1 MEDID
6 IIYKFKYKSK
16 KAKENAK
23 EEKKEE
29 DEQIYLC
36 HCSFSTEEDCKLTR
50 EKIEQFLKSDDV
62 EIPKET
68 IIKYRLKKD
77 NENEIE
83 QNFKEL
89 KEPYEDLKLIS
100 KSQLELELEID
111 IDSYLEELEKKEKDK
126 DKEEENEIQQQN
138 KEAEA
143 MLRELSEMR
152 KQIKNIETLNFTN
165 FRNSLN
171 INKKKKNLGTTIFTK
186 RSTKET
192 NSKEEK
198 SANLNPKTE
207 KNQLNIHTSIKLNNS
222 NNENKN
228 DIKNNNIYFF
238 YSFPKDKCQE
248 KNLNDKNKSVQGA
261 GHLDDN
267 VKYFKEDYSFYAQW
281 LYVYKKVKKY
291 NSENNNPE
299 IKIYL
304 KQIITNLCIEDFG
317 PCEYKFE
324 DLFEKN
330 NENVFKDL
338 KILII
343 SSDNINLIKNK
354 LDEIENLKNVI
365 KIYIDHPHKPNYDY
379 KYENEA
385 IKEFY
390 DYLIPTEKNK
400 RKDIPELLKKE
411 KSFNIENI
419 FVKNNNEKR
428 KNHLILKIFL

>member
-16 KAKENAK
+16 KAKENTK

-100 KSQLELELEID
+100 KSQLELELEIN

-171 INKKKKNLGTTIFTK
+171 INKKKK
-186 RSTKET
+186 
-192 NSKEEK
+192 
-198 SANLNPKTE
+198 KT
-207 KNQLNIHTSIKLNNS
+207 
-222 NNENKN
+222 
-228 DIKNNNIYFF
+228 
-238 YSFPKDKCQE
+238 
-248 KNLNDKNKSVQGA
+248 
-261 GHLDDN
+261 
-267 VKYFKEDYSFYAQW
+267 
-281 LYVYKKVKKY
+281 
-291 NSENNNPE
+291 
-299 IKIYL
+299 
-304 KQIITNLCIEDFG
+304 
-317 PCEYKFE
+317 
-324 DLFEKN
+324 
-330 NENVFKDL
+330 
-338 KILII
+338 
-343 SSDNINLIKNK
+343 
-354 LDEIENLKNVI
+354 
-365 KIYIDHPHKPNYDY
+365 
-379 KYENEA
+379 
-385 IKEFY
+385 
-390 DYLIPTEKNK
+390 
-400 RKDIPELLKKE
+400 
-411 KSFNIENI
+411 
-419 FVKNNNEKR
+419 
-428 KNHLILKIFL
+428 